1 MTQDFSSLAFQRL
14 AEVSQRQAAIVR
26 YQIDICEAGLIFIPL
41 GESANG
47 NLMLTVDQVVFPN
60 Q

>member
-1 MTQDFSSLAFQRL
+1 L

-47 NLMLTVDQVVFPN
+47 NLMLE
-60 Q
+60 